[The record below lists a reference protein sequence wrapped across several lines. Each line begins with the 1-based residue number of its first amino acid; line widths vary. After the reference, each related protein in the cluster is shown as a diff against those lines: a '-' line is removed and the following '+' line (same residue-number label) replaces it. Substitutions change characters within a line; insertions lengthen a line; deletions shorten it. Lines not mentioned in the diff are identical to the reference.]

1 MQPILLNAVAGV
13 FIAEGWQLV
22 ISSLNT
28 RGIVG
33 LVSAL
38 VGLLLGVLAGQN
50 IKKQQRP
57 TPLFWFS
64 FLFHAFSLGFSDTPL
79 SGFVSLLI
87 LGSGLPSLVAHAG
100 YDDIGSFE
108 MSEVA
113 PSVVAFFI
121 AKACAVVGLGY
132 INKTLLAAVGLYG
145 MTMEDQT
152 GASDWKSAERARPA
166 STFERREVEPF
177 VTETDVN
184 SRKYTPA
191 FLASWRQMHLSSIA
205 APEELLTQR
214 LEHYE
219 PPARPATGKG
229 KGKGKDK
236 GDGGGKGKAGGKG
249 LGKGKFK
256 GDDMFN
262 KAFDDSSGDVGED
275 IRWTVIAEEMA
286 RIDAESKANNDVAT
300 EG

>member
-1 MQPILLNAVAGV
+1 MQPLLLNAVAGV

-22 ISSLNT
+22 ITSLNT
-28 RGIVG
+28 RGLLGLASALLG
-33 LVSAL
+33 LV
-38 VGLLLGVLAGQN
+38 LGVLAGQN

-79 SGFVSLLI
+79 SAFVSLLI

-100 YDDIGSFE
+100 YDDISSFE

-113 PSVVAFFI
+113 PLVITFFLS
-121 AKACAVVGLGY
+121 KACAVVGLSV
-132 INKTLLAAVGLYG
+132 INKTLLAAVGIYG
-145 MTMEDQT
+145 MTMEEGG
-152 GASDWKSAERARPA
+152 GAGDRKAKDRVPKSAP
-166 STFERREVEPF
+166 ERREIEPF
-177 VTETDVN
+177 APETDVDT
-184 SRKYTPA
+184 RKYTPA
-191 FLASWRQMHLSSIA
+191 FLASWRQMHLSTIE
-205 APEELLTQR
+205 APAELLTQR

-236 GDGGGKGKAGGKG
+236 GDGGGKGKDKGKG
-249 LGKGKFK
+249 FGKGKFK
-256 GDDMFN
+256 GDEMFN
-262 KAFDDSSGDVGED
+262 KGMDEGSADVGED

-286 RIDAESKANNDVAT
+286 RIDAESKATTDFVA
-300 EG
+300 EE

>member
-1 MQPILLNAVAGV
+1 V

-22 ISSLNT
+22 ITSLNT

-38 VGLLLGVLAGQN
+38 LGLALGVLAGQN

-100 YDDIGSFE
+100 FDDIVSFE

-113 PSVVAFFI
+113 PLVITFFI
-121 AKACAVVGLGY
+121 AKACAVVGLSY
-132 INKTLLAAVGLYG
+132 INKTLLAGVGLYG
-145 MTMEDQT
+145 MMMEDQK
-152 GASDWKSAERARPA
+152 GASDRKAAVTQPGRAAREREPP
-166 STFERREVEPF
+166 REVEPF
-177 VTETDVN
+177 VPQTDVD

-191 FLASWRQMHLSSIA
+191 FLASWRQMHLSTIE
-205 APEELLTQR
+205 APQELLTHR

-219 PPARPATGKG
+219 PPARPAAGKG

-236 GDGGGKGKAGGKG
+236 GDGGGKGKDKGKG

-256 GDDMFN
+256 GDEMF
-262 KAFDDSSGDVGED
+262 KAADEGSADVGED

-286 RIDAESKANNDVAT
+286 RIDAESKAANNDGGGD
-300 EG
+300 EE

>member
-1 MQPILLNAVAGV
+1 MMQPILLNAVAGV

-22 ISSLNT
+22 ITSLNT
-28 RGIVG
+28 RGVVG

-38 VGLLLGVLAGQN
+38 FGLILGVLAGQN

-87 LGSGLPSLVAHAG
+87 LGSGLPSLVSHAG
-100 YDDIGSFE
+100 FDDIGSFE

-113 PSVVAFFI
+113 PLVLSFFI
-121 AKACAVVGLGY
+121 AKACAVVGLSY

-145 MTMEDQT
+145 MTMEDQK
-152 GASDWKSAERARPA
+152 GAGDRKAPERTRPA
-166 STFERREVEPF
+166 STNERREMEPF
-177 VTETDVN
+177 VPETDVN

-191 FLASWRQMHLSSIA
+191 FMASWRQMHLSSIE
-205 APEELLTQR
+205 APEELVSQR

-219 PPARPATGKG
+219 PPARPASGKG

-236 GDGGGKGKAGGKG
+236 GDGGGKGKDKGK
-249 LGKGKFK
+249 GKGKFK
-256 GDDMFN
+256 GDEMF
-262 KAFDDSSGDVGED
+262 KGLDGDTTGDVGED

-286 RIDAESKANNDVAT
+286 RIDAESKANDIPAD
-300 EG
+300 ED